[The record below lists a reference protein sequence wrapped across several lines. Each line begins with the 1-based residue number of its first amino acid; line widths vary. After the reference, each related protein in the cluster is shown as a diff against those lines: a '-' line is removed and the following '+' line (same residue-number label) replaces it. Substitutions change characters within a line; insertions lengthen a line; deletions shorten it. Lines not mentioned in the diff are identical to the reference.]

1 MRRTLKNS
9 HLLLLLSIVSSTPT
23 ITWGSISTAPVTK
36 RLSFVDASQ
45 IALSTAE
52 PELIPLEVNE
62 ADALLFEQTL
72 TQISLGTDNTNA
84 QTAPL
89 RLNNLSANAYFSFSP
104 TTANEPVAFINK
116 PGLFLLP
123 YLTQQLAHIS
133 IAAFIFTEANGQLKQ
148 RSLPPVPADWESLKK
163 ELERLQFSHVSL
175 QTNGV
180 IAATGSD
187 GKNYQA
193 LMDYSV
199 SKGNSTANTLTF
211 TPASDVNS
219 DGFADINVNYPN
231 GDRQTLMLFPHY
243 AKAFVLKSATDVT
256 AANAYLLAT
265 TDPAVVEIDLSS
277 NEYKGDDITLKDFA
291 PGDKIRFS
299 LQDGVVNTGDGVQN
313 SNLKVT
319 SATANE
325 YFSSLLTDNTQLTD
339 LIIHEGS
346 QSVITLTSH
355 VVDVKQASTQENSLH
370 INLTGGIKNKDLLFE
385 FF

>member
-1 MRRTLKNS
+1 MRKTLKNR
-9 HLLLLLSIVSSTPT
+9 HLLLLLSIVSGAPMP
-23 ITWGSISTAPVTK
+23 TWGTASTAPVTK
-36 RLSFVDASQ
+36 RLSFIDASQ

-52 PELIPLEVNE
+52 PALVSLEVDA

-84 QTAPL
+84 QTTPL
-89 RLNNLSANAYFSFSP
+89 RLNNLSANSYFTFRP
-104 TTANEPVAFINK
+104 AVANEPVAFVNK

-123 YLTQQLAHIS
+123 FLTGQLAHVS

-180 IAATGSD
+180 IAATGTD

-199 SKGNSTANTLTF
+199 SKGDSTANALTF
-211 TPASDVNS
+211 TPTSDVNR
-219 DGFADINVNYPN
+219 DGFTDINVNYPN
-231 GDRQTLMLFPHY
+231 GDRQTLMLFPRY
-243 AKAFVLKSATDVT
+243 AKTFVLKSAAD
-256 AANAYLLAT
+256 AAAADAYLLAN

-277 NEYKGDDITLKDFA
+277 NEYKGDDITLKNFA

-313 SNLKVT
+313 S
-319 SATANE
+319 SSANE
-325 YFSSLLTDNTQLTD
+325 YFSSLSTDNAQLTD
-339 LIIHEGS
+339 LIIHDGL

-370 INLTGGIKNKDLLFE
+370 INLTGGIKNKDILFE

>member
-1 MRRTLKNS
+1 MRKTLKNRY
-9 HLLLLLSIVSSTPT
+9 LLLLLSIVSSASTL
-23 ITWGSISTAPVTK
+23 TWGAASTAPVTK
-36 RLSFVDASQ
+36 RLSFIDASQ

-52 PELIPLEVNE
+52 PELIPLEVDA

-72 TQISLGTDNTNA
+72 TQISLGTNI

-104 TTANEPVAFINK
+104 ATANEPVALINK

-123 YLTQQLAHIS
+123 FLTGQLAHVS
-133 IAAFIFTEANGQLKQ
+133 VAAFIFTEANGQLKQ

-175 QTNGV
+175 QSNGV
-180 IAATGSD
+180 IAATGTD

-199 SKGNSTANTLTF
+199 NKGNSTANALTF
-211 TPASDVNS
+211 TPTSDVNR

-231 GDRQTLMLFPHY
+231 GDRQTLMLFPRY
-243 AKAFVLKSATDVT
+243 AKAFVLKSTADAT
-256 AANAYLLAT
+256 AADAYLLAT

-277 NEYKGDDITLKDFA
+277 NEYKGDDITLKNFA

-313 SNLKVT
+313 A
-319 SATANE
+319 ATANE
-325 YFSSLLTDNTQLTD
+325 YFSSLSTDNIQLTD
-339 LIIHEGS
+339 LIIHEGA

-355 VVDVKQASTQENSLH
+355 AVDVKQASTQESSLH
-370 INLTGGIKNKDLLFE
+370 INLTGGIKNKDILFE